1 MFDESEIETLQ
12 KLQDPG
18 LLLVG
23 AKKNGKSNVMAFGWG
38 FIGVMWGLK
47 VFIVLVR
54 PSRFTHE
61 FIEDGDEFTVN
72 VPTRRMDKK
81 VAYCGEVSGR
91 EHDKFKE
98 CKLTL
103 MKGKKVKAPVIK
115 ECKIHYECRV
125 VHKLKV
131 NPELVPGKVKKKFYR
146 KDDFHT
152 VYFGEILASY
162 KKCSLERSVK
172 LEGSRRRAD

>member
-1 MFDESEIETLQ
+1 MPWFTMFDASTIETLQ
-12 KLQDPG
+12 KLEDPG

-23 AKKNGKSNVMAFGWG
+23 AKKDGKSNVMAIGWG
-38 FIGVMWGLK
+38 FIGVMWGLR

-54 PSRFTHE
+54 SSRFTHE

-72 VPTRRMDKK
+72 VPTGRMDKK
-81 VAYCGEVSGR
+81 VAHCGEVSGR

-98 CKLTL
+98 CEFTL
-103 MKGKKVKAPVIK
+103 IKGKKVKAPIIK

-125 VHKLKV
+125 VHKLRV
-131 NPELVPGKVKKKFYR
+131 DPELVPDKVKKTFYT

-162 KKCSLERSVK
+162 
-172 LEGSRRRAD
+172 